1 MANLKRASQ
10 QLFSRPNDERFESL
24 DALISHCSRVKDESN
39 IHWHLPTEITHCPV
53 GLDLGLQIGGNG
65 VHSFNDWSFGQTC
78 SIAEVHKD
86 TVNRL
91 GADTASRVLRET
103 LPIGGKPLQ
112 LLTQGDVVRS
122 IHGAA
127 YTRLFDVD
135 LLEVVRNEADGFHAP
150 PQGLNGATGFYAG
163 QQDMFAFL
171 IDDSAW
177 VEIGG
182 EQFAPGFFVW
192 NSEVG
197 RRTLGIETFWFQ
209 HICANHIVWD
219 AIEVVRFCRKH
230 TAKVGDALDDV
241 QAIIA
246 RLIRTRNQRKDAFAK
261 SIEKAMETSLG
272 STAEEATKALSGHGL
287 SASIVKSAIDSMVAN
302 GSKFSVF
309 HAVHAM
315 TRLTGRLTNAG
326 DRIEQDARIGTLLS
340 LAV

>member
-1 MANLKRASQ
+1 MANLKCASQ

-24 DALISHCSRVKDESN
+24 EALISHCSRVKDESN
-39 IHWHLPTEITHCPV
+39 IHWRLPTEITPCPV

-65 VHSFNDWSFGQTC
+65 VHTFNDWSFGQTC
-78 SIAEVHKD
+78 SIAEVHKE

-91 GADTASRVLRET
+91 GTDTASRVLRET

-112 LLTQGDVVRS
+112 LLTQGDVLRS

-150 PQGLNGATGFYAG
+150 PQGFNGATGFYAG

-219 AIEVVRFCRKH
+219 AIEIVRFSRKH

-287 SASIVKSAIDSMVAN
+287 SAGLVKSAIESIVTN
-302 GSKFSVF
+302 GGKFSVF
-309 HAVHAM
+309 HAVDAM